1 CRLLL
6 GVLPRPIT
14 DKGPP
19 KRLSPS
25 LHQHHPPNKQR
36 TGTSSLPCFVSL
48 SSRRTARTNRPFSLP
63 PFCSF
68 HHYIQT
74 AFTTLAPTT
83 TATTTPFHSRCPHRQ
98 RRIVTVSI
106 SEICPKRVRLGNTM
120 P

>member
-1 CRLLL
+1 TTGQAYKQAGLACRLLL

-48 SSRRTARTNRPFSLP
+48 SSRRTARSNRPFSIP
-63 PFCSF
+63 HFCSL
-68 HHYIQT
+68 HHYIQST
-74 AFTTLAPTT
+74 IGNFISSL
-83 TATTTPFHSRCPHRQ
+83 FRCT
-98 RRIVTVSI
+98 IVS
-106 SEICPKRVRLGNTM
+106 
-120 P
+120 